1 MSEEG
6 DTTSVTITIRPVGP
20 FLVRGPVTL
29 VQPDG
34 TEIVPPVGKTPGV
47 IKLCSCGFSESKP
60 FCDAS
65 HKRCPPPPTTAAPP
79 VTD

>member
-1 MSEEG
+1 MSNEEEN
-6 DTTSVTITIRPVGP
+6 TSVTITIRPVGP

-47 IKLCSCGFSESKP
+47 IKLCSCGFSETKP
-60 FCDAS
+60 FCDSS
-65 HKRCPPPPTTAAPP
+65 HKRCPPSAPASTSPPAR
-79 VTD
+79 